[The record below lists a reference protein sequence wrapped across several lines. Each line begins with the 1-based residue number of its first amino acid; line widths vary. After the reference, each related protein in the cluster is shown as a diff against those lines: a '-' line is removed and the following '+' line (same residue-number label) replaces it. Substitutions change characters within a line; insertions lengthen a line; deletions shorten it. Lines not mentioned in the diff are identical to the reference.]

1 MGRKNP
7 GQYTSEDVIS
17 LFGKLVDV
25 VIVVDKT
32 TDRYRAVINRRRMF
46 RRNLNI
52 ATGETR

>member
-32 TDRYRAVINRRRMF
+32 TDRYRAVIRRGMF